1 MCMIFEWDSDKAK
14 INLQR
19 HGISFEEAQLAFEDE
34 NLIDALDETHSED
47 ELRFNLIGLTAK
59 GLLFVVYT
67 ERGDEVIRIISARKA
82 TKFEEEIYVQE

>member
-1 MCMIFEWDSDKAK
+1 MCMIFEWDAEKAK

-19 HGISFEEAQLAFEDE
+19 HAISFEETELAFDDE
-34 NLIDALDETHSED
+34 NLVDALDESHSKD
-47 ELRFNLIGLTAK
+47 ELRFNLIGLTEK

-67 ERGDEVIRIISARKA
+67 DRNDGVIRLISARKA

>member
-1 MCMIFEWDSDKAK
+1 MIFEWDSDKAK

-59 GLLFVVYT
+59 GLPFVVYT
-67 ERGDEVIRIISARKA
+67 ERGDDVIRIISARKA

>member
-1 MCMIFEWDSDKAK
+1 MNFEWDEEKAR
-14 INLQR
+14 INLDR
-19 HGISFEEAQLAFEDE
+19 HGISFEDAQSAFDDVNLLDSVDE
-34 NLIDALDETHSED
+34 SHSD
-47 ELRFNLIGLTAK
+47 TELRFNLIGLTER